1 MSEVIDKPGAAA
13 PATAQRTA
21 RKLGRDAGQHHFFG
35 YYNKSTWDKSG
46 RYVLAQRTPFKDV
59 RLTPQAEAEVGFFDL
74 TDGDRF
80 HVLNRTRDSERHV
93 QPRRHGFTAKPH
105 LSGIG
110 SPAYI
115 NSHSGSAHGTAE
127 EILAE
132 IGLDAAGVEAATRAL
147 LEA

>member
-1 MSEVIDKPGAAA
+1 MVRCCAAA

-80 HVLNRTRDSERHV
+80 HVVRQRETV
-93 QPRRHGFTAKPH
+93 
-105 LSGIG
+105 
-110 SPAYI
+110 
-115 NSHSGSAHGTAE
+115 AE
-127 EILAE
+127 LY
-132 IGLDAAGVEAATRAL
+132 AGEAL
-147 LEA
+147 LP